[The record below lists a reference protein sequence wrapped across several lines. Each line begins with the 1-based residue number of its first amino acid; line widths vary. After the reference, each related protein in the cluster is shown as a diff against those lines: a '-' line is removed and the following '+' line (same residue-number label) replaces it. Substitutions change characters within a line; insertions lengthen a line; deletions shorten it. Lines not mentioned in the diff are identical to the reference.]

1 MGTSSL
7 YKGPKSAALLPSDF
21 TDDNEELSTI
31 GGLESEEETSD
42 TDSTVAQEQNEDE
55 GQSNSNE
62 NQTSTVTSGFQ
73 SAKRN
78 FTNSFGGSTTK
89 VKTAIRSYVKALG
102 GHRQATQQ
110 AKTARKVTGGICYLL
125 SGSSETVKKKFEEAG
140 IPVDGRPIKDVLSD
154 ICLYLAPAPNSIEDA
169 LVTDSL
175 MDTMSEL
182 AETLDATED
191 FFEVI
196 NKEFQQQFLSAFVKA
211 YIFNKIIRD
220 CSYGVLKKC
229 DSAKEI
235 RDGEKQI
242 KDIVDAIVDYVLP
255 KCMVEGTTP
264 KEISKAVEGMY
275 DACYQEAERI
285 K

>member
-21 TDDNEELSTI
+21 TENNDELNGI
-31 GGLESEEETSD
+31 GGLGTEEVPD
-42 TDSTVAQEQNEDE
+42 TDSSPEEEQNENE
-55 GQSNSNE
+55 GQNDADE
-62 NQTSTVTSGFQ
+62 NRFSTATTNFQ

-78 FTNSFGGSTTK
+78 FTSSFGGSTTK
-89 VKTAIRSYVKALG
+89 VKAAIRSYVKALG

-110 AKTARKVTGGICYLL
+110 AKTARKVTGGMYYLL
-125 SGSSETVKKKFEEAG
+125 SGSPETVKKKFEEVG
-140 IPVDGRPIKDVLSD
+140 IAVGGRPIKDVLSD
-154 ICLYLAPAPNSIEDA
+154 VCLYLAPAPDSIEDA

-175 MDTMSEL
+175 MDAMSEL
-182 AETLDATED
+182 AETFDVTED
-191 FFEVI
+191 LFEAI
-196 NKEFQQQFLSAFVKA
+196 NKEFQQHFLSVFVKA

-242 KDIVDAIVDYVLP
+242 KDIIDAIVDYVLP
-255 KCMVEGTTP
+255 TYFVEETTP
-264 KEISKAVEGMY
+264 KEISKAVDGMY

>member
-21 TDDNEELSTI
+21 TEDNDELSSI
-31 GGLESEEETSD
+31 GGLGTEEVPD
-42 TDSTVAQEQNEDE
+42 TDSSQKEEQNENG
-55 GQSNSNE
+55 GQNDADE
-62 NQTSTVTSGFQ
+62 NQSSTTNFQ

-78 FTNSFGGSTTK
+78 FTSSFGGSTTK
-89 VKTAIRSYVKALG
+89 VKAAIRSYVKALG

-110 AKTARKVTGGICYLL
+110 ARTARKVTGGMYYLL
-125 SGSSETVKKKFEEAG
+125 SGSPEAVKKKFEEAG
-140 IPVDGRPIKDVLSD
+140 ISVDSRPIKDVLSD
-154 ICLYLAPAPNSIEDA
+154 VCLYLAPAPDSIEDA

-175 MDTMSEL
+175 MDAMSEL
-182 AETLDATED
+182 AETFDVTED
-191 FFEVI
+191 LFEAI
-196 NKEFQQQFLSAFVKA
+196 NKEFQQHFLSVFVKT

-242 KDIVDAIVDYVLP
+242 KDIIDAIVDYVLP
-255 KCMVEGTTP
+255 TYFVEGTTP

>member
-21 TDDNEELSTI
+21 TDDNNELSGI
-31 GGLESEEETSD
+31 GGLGTEEDVPD
-42 TDSTVAQEQNEDE
+42 TDSTSEEEQNENGEQNNAD
-55 GQSNSNE
+55 E
-62 NQTSTVTSGFQ
+62 NQTSTTTTNFQ

-78 FTNSFGGSTTK
+78 FTSSFGGSTTK
-89 VKTAIRSYVKALG
+89 VKAAIRSYVKALG

-110 AKTARKVTGGICYLL
+110 AKTARKVTGGMYYLL
-125 SGSSETVKKKFEEAG
+125 SGSPETVKKKFEEAG
-140 IPVDGRPIKDVLSD
+140 IAVDGRPIKDVLSD
-154 ICLYLAPAPNSIEDA
+154 VCLYLAPTPDSIEDA

-175 MDTMSEL
+175 MDAMSEL
-182 AETLDATED
+182 AETFDVTED
-191 FFEVI
+191 LFEAI
-196 NKEFQQQFLSAFVKA
+196 NKEFQQHFLSVFVKT

-242 KDIVDAIVDYVLP
+242 KDIIDAIVDYVLP
-255 KCMVEGTTP
+255 TYFVEGTTP

>member
-21 TDDNEELSTI
+21 TEDNNELSGI
-31 GGLESEEETSD
+31 GGLGTEEDVPD
-42 TDSTVAQEQNEDE
+42 TDSTSEEEQNENGEQNNAD
-55 GQSNSNE
+55 E
-62 NQTSTVTSGFQ
+62 NQTSTTTTNFQ

-78 FTNSFGGSTTK
+78 FTSSFGGSTTK
-89 VKTAIRSYVKALG
+89 VKAAIRSYVKALG
-102 GHRQATQQ
+102 GHRQATHQ
-110 AKTARKVTGGICYLL
+110 AKTARKVTGGMYYLL
-125 SGSSETVKKKFEEAG
+125 SGSPETVKKKFEEAG
-140 IPVDGRPIKDVLSD
+140 IAVDGRPIKDVLSD
-154 ICLYLAPAPNSIEDA
+154 VCLYLAPTPDSIEDA

-175 MDTMSEL
+175 MDAMSEL
-182 AETLDATED
+182 AETFDVTED
-191 FFEVI
+191 LFEAI
-196 NKEFQQQFLSAFVKA
+196 NKEFQQHFLSVFVKA

-242 KDIVDAIVDYVLP
+242 KDIIDAIVDYVLP
-255 KCMVEGTTP
+255 TYFVEGTTP

>member
-21 TDDNEELSTI
+21 TEDEENSGMGELSP
-31 GGLESEEETSD
+31 EEVSAL
-42 TDSTVAQEQNEDE
+42 DSPNDEEQDEDE
-55 GQSNSNE
+55 KQGDSKEDQSASVT
-62 NQTSTVTSGFQ
+62 TSFQ

-78 FTNSFGGSTTK
+78 FTSSFGGNTPK
-89 VKTAIRSYVKALG
+89 VKAAIRSYVKALG
-102 GHRQATQQ
+102 GHRQATQL
-110 AKTARKVTGGICYLL
+110 AKTARKVTGGMYYLL
-125 SGSSETVKKKFEEAG
+125 SGSPEVVRKKFEEAG
-140 IPVDGRPIKDVLSD
+140 ISVDGRPIKDILSD
-154 ICLYLAPAPNSIEDA
+154 VCLYLIPAPDSIEAA
-169 LVTDSL
+169 LVTESL
-175 MDTMSEL
+175 MDAMSEL
-182 AETLDATED
+182 AKTFDVTED
-191 FFEVI
+191 LFEVI
-196 NKEFQQQFLSAFVKA
+196 NKEFQQHFLSVFVKA

-242 KDIVDAIVDYVLP
+242 KDIIDAIVDYVLP
-255 KCMVEGTTP
+255 TYFVEGTTP

>member
-7 YKGPKSAALLPSDF
+7 YKGPKSAVLLPSDF
-21 TDDNEELSTI
+21 TEDEENSGM
-31 GGLESEEETSD
+31 GGLGSEEVPDSD
-42 TDSTVAQEQNEDE
+42 SPNDEEQNEDK
-55 GQSNSNE
+55 GDTNE
-62 NQTSTVTSGFQ
+62 NQTTRTNFQ

-78 FTNSFGGSTTK
+78 FTSSFGGSTSK
-89 VKTAIRSYVKALG
+89 VKKAISGYVKALG

-110 AKTARKVTGGICYLL
+110 AKTARRVTGGMYYLL
-125 SGSSETVKKKFEEAG
+125 SGSPETVKKKFEEAG
-140 IPVDGRPIKDVLSD
+140 IPVEGRPVKDVLSD
-154 ICLYLAPAPNSIEDA
+154 ICLYLAPTPDSLEKA
-169 LVTDSL
+169 LVMDSL
-175 MDTMSEL
+175 MDAMSEL
-182 AETLDATED
+182 SETLDVTED
-191 FFEVI
+191 LLEVI
-196 NKEFQQQFLSAFVKA
+196 NKEFLQQFLGVFVKA

-229 DSAKEI
+229 ESAKEI

-264 KEISKAVEGMY
+264 EEISKAVEEMY

>member
-21 TDDNEELSTI
+21 TEDNNELSGI
-31 GGLESEEETSD
+31 GGLVTEEETPD
-42 TDSTVAQEQNEDE
+42 TDSSPEEEQNENG
-55 GQSNSNE
+55 GQNNADE
-62 NQTSTVTSGFQ
+62 NQSSTITTNFQ

-78 FTNSFGGSTTK
+78 FTSSFGGSTTK
-89 VKTAIRSYVKALG
+89 VKAAIRSYVKALG

-110 AKTARKVTGGICYLL
+110 ARTAQKVTGGMYYLL
-125 SGSSETVKKKFEEAG
+125 SGSPEAVKKKFEEAG
-140 IPVDGRPIKDVLSD
+140 ISVDGRPIKDVLSD
-154 ICLYLAPAPNSIEDA
+154 VCLYLAPAPDSIEDA

-175 MDTMSEL
+175 MDAMSEL
-182 AETLDATED
+182 AETFDVTED
-191 FFEVI
+191 LFEAI
-196 NKEFQQQFLSAFVKA
+196 NKEFQQHFLSVFVKA

-242 KDIVDAIVDYVLP
+242 KDIIDAIVDYVLP
-255 KCMVEGTTP
+255 TYFVEGTTP
-264 KEISKAVEGMY
+264 EEISKAVEGMY
-275 DACYQEAERI
+275 NACYQEAERI